1 MAVVA
6 TAGTTDFGSID
17 PLPEIA
23 ALCQH
28 YGVWL
33 HVDAA
38 YGGGLLVAPRYRGW
52 LTGIEHADSVTVDY
66 HKSFF
71 QPVSCSGFF
80 CSPAST
86 PELHHSPRRLPQPAQ
101 PDTRGHAEPGQQE
114 HPDHPPLLTR

>member
-33 HVDAA
+33 HVDAPMA
-38 YGGGLLVAPRYRGW
+38 AACW
-52 LTGIEHADSVTVDY
+52 S
-66 HKSFF
+66 
-71 QPVSCSGFF
+71 
-80 CSPAST
+80 
-86 PELHHSPRRLPQPAQ
+86 RRAA
-101 PDTRGHAEPGQQE
+101 G
-114 HPDHPPLLTR
+114 

>member
-38 YGGGLLVAPRYRGW
+38 YGGGLLVAPRYRDW
-52 LTGIEHADSVTVDY
+52 LAGIEHADSVTVDY
-66 HKSFF
+66 RKSFF

-80 CSPAST
+80 VRQSQHPSYIT
-86 PELHHSPRRLPQPAQ
+86 PNAHYPNPHTPTRQGHHNPETENA
-101 PDTRGHAEPGQQE
+101 
-114 HPDHPPLLTR
+114 